1 MTIDETEIKQ
11 NEFAEELD
19 KSKAYPAGGSKYIE
33 LKESVPKNT
42 KSFCGQ
48 WKKIIF
54 GLKNWILPFSGMKTD
69 SGDQQLDTLDTPE
82 ERRFVDILQQI
93 AEK

>member
-1 MTIDETEIKQ
+1 
-11 NEFAEELD
+11 
-19 KSKAYPAGGSKYIE
+19 
-33 LKESVPKNT
+33 
-42 KSFCGQ
+42 
-48 WKKIIF
+48 
-54 GLKNWILPFSGMKTD
+54 MKTD